1 MNTTLRVSL
10 VAAALASAL
19 TLGGC
24 ATYPPY
30 YYGPGPYA
38 YGAPPGPPPRAQSV
52 EPGVVD
58 TVRLLAFQGPDTV
71 IGTLSG
77 AALGGWAGSGIGA
90 GSGNAAAI
98 VGGVLLGS
106 LIGNAVEREV
116 NKRPGV
122 EVTVRLDMGRMIAV
136 VQDDAGE
143 AFQPG
148 DRIRV
153 VSDGYRTRVIR

>member
-19 TLGGC
+19 T
-24 ATYPPY
+24 
-30 YYGPGPYA
+30 
-38 YGAPPGPPPRAQSV
+38 
-52 EPGVVD
+52 
-58 TVRLLAFQGPDTV
+58 
-71 IGTLSG
+71 
-77 AALGGWAGSGIGA
+77 LGGWAGSGIGA